1 MKKREPCPPLP
12 CNRRKDSRKGRKQG
26 EKFHLA
32 VLRSGVFESAD
43 ELWRAL
49 KPVVVVVVVVF
60 PRISSRIMLI
70 TKHGVATTSV
80 LPRAPR
86 CFDDRRRA
94 ASSVISSRRER
105 VRKNRAGMDGTRSA
119 GGGDTTTRATSS
131 GRNRFIRH
139 STARRSALL
148 SDETRSIH
156 GTNWDGRKYN
166 DRSVAVYRYV
176 GIGNL
181 IWRDSF

>member
-1 MKKREPCPPLP
+1 MKGLEAGGGGGSGGGSGDGGGGALTACKPG
-12 CNRRKDSRKGRKQG
+12 NDSSLSRVV
-26 EKFHLA
+26 LA
-32 VLRSGVFESAD
+32 NVHGLDETRVSAN
-43 ELWRAL
+43 
-49 KPVVVVVVVVF
+49 F
-60 PRISSRIMLI
+60 RISSRIMLI

-156 GTNWDGRKYN
+156 GTN
-166 DRSVAVYRYV
+166 
-176 GIGNL
+176 
-181 IWRDSF
+181 